1 MVALSQEQHPIRM
14 TEAEYLEFE
23 RASETKHEFYNGE
36 VFAMAGATYEHNM
49 IFAGT
54 FGSLHAQLRGK
65 SCRVIP
71 SDQRIRI
78 KTGLY
83 TYPDISVVCGE
94 TQFAPNAFDTIVNP
108 TVLIE
113 ILSKSSEAYDRGDK
127 FQHYREI
134 DTLQT
139 YILISQTK
147 PYIES
152 YTKGA
157 DGKWTLTDAV
167 GLEAILEIP
176 SIDCTLALA
185 DVYENVTFTKP
196 DDVQADLSDNQ

>member
-36 VFAMAGATYEHNM
+36 VFAMAGATVEHNL
-49 IFAGT
+49 IFMAT
-54 FGSLHAQLRGK
+54 SNLLYNQLRGK
-65 SCRVIP
+65 PCRAFP
-71 SDQRIRI
+71 SDQRIRVA
-78 KTGLY
+78 TGLY
-83 TYPDISVVCGE
+83 TYPDLSVVCGE
-94 TQFAPNAFDTIVNP
+94 TKLAPNAFDTIVNP
-108 TVLIE
+108 IVLIE

-147 PYIES
+147 PRIEG

-167 GLEAILEIP
+167 GLEAMLEIP
-176 SIDCTLALA
+176 SINCTLALA
-185 DVYENVTFTKP
+185 DVYENVIFTKP
-196 DDVQADLSDNQ
+196 DAAQADLSDNQ

>member
-36 VFAMAGATYEHNM
+36 VFAMDSASWQHSMVFGGAT
-49 IFAGT
+49 F
-54 FGSLHAQLRGK
+54 SLYTQLR
-65 SCRVIP
+65 RMPYYVLP
-71 SDQRIRI
+71 SQQRIRI

-83 TYPDISVVCGE
+83 TYPDLSVISGE
-94 TQFAPNAFDTIVNP
+94 PQFVPNAFDTIVNP
-108 TVLIE
+108 IVLIE

-152 YTKGA
+152 YTKE

-176 SIDCTLALA
+176 SINCTLALA

-196 DDVQADLSDNQ
+196 DAVQSDLSNE